1 MNGST
6 QSTPHSSDLAC
17 LPDLVDVWQTTLDW
31 QPSAEQQTKFQQLYE
46 QILEGNRLLNL
57 TRITDPQEFWE
68 KHLWDS
74 LRGIRQFLQPP
85 GKDGENF
92 TFNSLSL
99 IRAIDIGT
107 GAGFPGVPIAIV
119 KPDWQVTLMDST
131 RKKIQFLNQLLN
143 TLELSNA
150 TTLVERAESTA
161 HQPNQ
166 REVYDLALI
175 RAVAIAPAC
184 AEYTLPLLKVGGVAV
199 LYRGQ
204 WTAEETVALEP
215 VAKTLGGQVEAVEA
229 FKTPLTGGD
238 RHCVYLRKI
247 APTPNRFPRAVGVPG
262 QKPLK
267 T

>member
-1 MNGST
+1 M
-6 QSTPHSSDLAC
+6 TPHTPHLAR
-17 LPDLVDVWQTTLDW
+17 LPDLAEVWQTTMDW
-31 QPSAEQQTKFQQLYE
+31 RPIAEQQTKFQQLYG

-74 LRGIRQFLQPP
+74 LRGIRRFLQPP

-92 TFNSLSL
+92 TFNSLNS

-119 KPDWQVTLMDST
+119 KPSWQVMLMDST
-131 RKKIQFLNQLLN
+131 RKKIQFLNQLLS

-150 TTLVERAESTA
+150 TTLVERAESVA

-184 AEYTLPLLKVGGVAV
+184 AEYALPLLKVGGLAV

-215 VAKTLGGQVEAVEA
+215 VIKTLGGQLEAVEA
-229 FKTPLTGGD
+229 FKTPLTGSD
-238 RHCVYLRKI
+238 RHCLYLRKI
-247 APTPNRFPRAVGVPG
+247 APTPNRFPRAVGVPV

-267 T
+267 S